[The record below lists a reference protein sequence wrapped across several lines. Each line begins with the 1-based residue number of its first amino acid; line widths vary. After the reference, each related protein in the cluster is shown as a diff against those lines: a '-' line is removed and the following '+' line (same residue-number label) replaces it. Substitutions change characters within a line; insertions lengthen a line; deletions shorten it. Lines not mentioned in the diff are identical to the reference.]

1 MHLEH
6 LEDEMFNGGYA
17 KFTAALSSLGG
28 VVDSLQS
35 NNPSAYDISVK
46 WDGSPSIFCGSD
58 PETGKFFV
66 ATKSI
71 FNATPKVNHTDADI
85 DRNHPGGGVDSLNNK
100 LKQALRWLKPL
111 KITTVLQ
118 GDLLF
123 LRDSLATETIDGKRY
138 LTFQPNTIKYALDPK
153 SDIAK
158 RMLSAEIGIVFHTEY
173 DGDTISS
180 LRVKQFNPNL
190 SGLTRSKKAWFDNA
204 TYRFSKGDGLFS
216 AQEIKSVHQTIA
228 MLVKQGSALK
238 TVMNAVSGKVAVVNE
253 IKTYFNSIV
262 KTGRLLGDANELL
275 AWATAKVEKERK
287 ARKTKVVGKVP
298 TPTLDF
304 IRTNRN
310 QINHLFALHNKV
322 SQLKRTVLSK
332 LTTLSSEFGTFLKKG
347 DKYVASVPEGFVA
360 IDRLSNAAVKLVDR
374 IEFSRAN
381 FTKSETR

>member
-1 MHLEH
+1 MHMEH
-6 LEDEMFNGGYA
+6 LEDEMFNGGYS
-17 KFTAALSSLGG
+17 KFLKGLLSVSG
-28 VVDSLQS
+28 VVNSLQS

-46 WDGSPSIFCGSD
+46 WDGSPAIICGSD

-66 ATKSI
+66 GTKSV
-71 FNATPKVNHTDADI
+71 FNTTPKVNFTNADI
-85 DRNHPGGGVDSLNNK
+85 DRNHPAEGLNIK
-100 LKQALRWLKPL
+100 LKQALRWLRLL
-111 KITTVLQ
+111 KIKTVLQ

-123 LRDSLATETIDGKRY
+123 SRDSLNMETIDGKRY

-158 RMLSAEIGIVFHTEY
+158 RMLTAELGIVFHTEY
-173 DGDTISS
+173 DGDSIAT

-190 SGLTRSKKAWFDNA
+190 SGMTRIRKVWYDNA
-204 TYRFSKGDGLFS
+204 TYRFSKGNGLFNTQEVKTIQQNIS
-216 AQEIKSVHQTIA
+216 ALIKEG
-228 MLVKQGSALK
+228 LALK
-238 TVMNAVSGKVAVVNE
+238 TVMNAVSRKIGVVTE

-287 ARKTKVVGKVP
+287 ARKTKVVGKVL

-310 QINHLFALHNKV
+310 QINHLFVLHNKV
-322 SQLKRTVLSK
+322 SQLKQTVLSK

-360 IDRLSNAAVKLVDR
+360 IDRLSNAAVKMVDR